1 MPYCPLRRE
10 ISLDR
15 KKIGNKAESLACRLL
30 TNKGLKVIERNF
42 RCKTGE
48 IDIVAKD
55 DKYIAIVEVR
65 STTNYSFHDPLD
77 SFTPLK
83 IRRLRVL
90 SQIWLNSHGM
100 QDTYIRFDIITVVF
114 NAGNN
119 TKIRYI
125 KDAF

>member
-1 MPYCPLRRE
+1 M
-10 ISLDR
+10 DR

-83 IRRLRVL
+83 IRRLRIL
-90 SQIWLNSHGM
+90 SQIC
-100 QDTYIRFDIITVVF
+100 
-114 NAGNN
+114 
-119 TKIRYI
+119 
-125 KDAF
+125 